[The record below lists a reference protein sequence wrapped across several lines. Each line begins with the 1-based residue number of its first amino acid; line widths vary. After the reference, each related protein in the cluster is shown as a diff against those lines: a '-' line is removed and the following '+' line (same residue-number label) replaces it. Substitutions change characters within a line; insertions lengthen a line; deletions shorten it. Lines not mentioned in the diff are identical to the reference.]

1 MDTQLYGKSCQ
12 ELVNEQAAAATVRL
26 LKQTAAA
33 LQLAARANSSFPKRC
48 YHMQRQQTAA
58 SSQFTART
66 RRNLN
71 ARIGNIGRA
80 TKKEKVASVRT

>member
-33 LQLAARANSSFPKRC
+33 LQLAARAN
-48 YHMQRQQTAA
+48 T